1 MSIQFFI
8 LKKFVLF
15 WLVVTYRSVRL
26 RHGEKR
32 LAITDHKRVSVME
45 REASSLIAALKGGT
59 PTRQEEGPSEG
70 KSNCELHFCR

>member
-1 MSIQFFI
+1 MSIQFF
-8 LKKFVLF
+8 LFKKKVCFDVGCY
-15 WLVVTYRSVRL
+15 VSIGSVRDL

-59 PTRQEEGPSEG
+59 PTRQEEGPSG
-70 KSNCELHFCR
+70 RKIEL